1 MRLRPLTPLSCRSAL
16 CLIALAALPAAAPAQ
31 DLVVPPVPMPIGP
44 AGPYPI
50 GHGWGFGHHPV
61 FPRTYSYQYDIWFNR
76 PKHTP
81 FVGPDRRCYWQTTVR
96 GLPLGA
102 PWPPY

>member
-1 MRLRPLTPLSCRSAL
+1 MRLRPSIPLARRCVL
-16 CLIALAALPAAAPAQ
+16 CLVALAAVSTGALAQ
-31 DLVVPPVPMPIGP
+31 DVVVPLVPIAN
-44 AGPYPI
+44 AGPFPI
-50 GHGWGFGHHPV
+50 GHGWGFCHHPV

-81 FVGPDRRCYWQTTVR
+81 FVGPDGKCYWRTTVR

>member
-1 MRLRPLTPLSCRSAL
+1 MRVRPWIPRACR
-16 CLIALAALPAAAPAQ
+16 CFVGMVALAAVPAGAFAQ
-31 DLVVPPVPMPIGP
+31 DIVVPPVPIGN

-50 GHGWGFGHHPV
+50 GHGWGFWHHPV

-76 PKHTP
+76 PHHTP
-81 FVGPDRRCYWQTTVR
+81 IVGPDRRCYWQTTVR